1 MKILLIQPEYKDS
14 WAHPPLG
21 IGYLASALKEDGQEV
36 SFIDL
41 TLKPLSKEELK
52 DFIFNTKPNLIGIS
66 IMVRALPTVKELITL
81 IRQVKNIP
89 IVIGGPQ
96 VTIEPE
102 FTLKYTQADY
112 AVVGEGERALVDLV
126 HNLNARTI
134 VKKELV
140 KNLDDI
146 AFPDWGLISPPR
158 YKMSPVLTPVK
169 KTPIAPIITTRG
181 CPYECSFCGGP
192 LVWGKTFRRRSAKN
206 IVDEIEMLRDGQ
218 GVKEI
223 FISDDNFTLLKAH
236 AINLCKEMI
245 ERKVNMPWCCP
256 NGIRVDTADDEL
268 LGWMRR
274 AGCYLVG
281 FGIESGN
288 QEILDRAHKQLDLK
302 RVKEAVKAARKN
314 KLMTYG
320 FFIIG
325 LPGETTA
332 TIRQTI
338 DLSKSLRLDRAYF
351 NILIPFPGTEIFNMY
366 AKNKSDIDWANIDS
380 GTGMIA
386 EGIEYE
392 DLTGIDLVHWQRR
405 ALREF
410 YFRPR
415 IFFSVLKHMR
425 LGGIKTLVNTSFF
438 KMLVKRKKC

>member
-1 MKILLIQPEYKDS
+1 MLVLLVQPEYKDS
-14 WAHPPLG
+14 WAAPPLG
-21 IGYLASALKEDGQEV
+21 LGYLASALRKVGEDV
-36 SFIDL
+36 AFIDL
-41 TLKPLSKEELK
+41 TLNPMTNDEFKEYIS
-52 DFIFNTKPNLIGIS
+52 DTRPDLIGIS
-66 IMVRALPTVKELITL
+66 LMVRALPEVRKLITL
-81 IRQVKNIP
+81 INEVTDIP

-102 FTLKYTQADY
+102 FSLNYTRADY
-112 AVVGEGERALVDLV
+112 AVAGEGEQSMVDLAKK
-126 HNLNARTI
+126 LNGRI
-134 VKKELV
+134 IIKNRLV
-140 KNLDDI
+140 ENLDNL
-146 AFPDWGLISPPR
+146 AFPAWDLISPIK
-158 YKMSPVLTPVK
+158 YNMNPVLTPVK

-192 LVWGKTFRRRSAKN
+192 LVWGKTFRKRSAKN
-206 IVDEIEMLRDGQ
+206 IVDEIELLKDSF

-223 FISDDNFTLLKAH
+223 FISDDNFTLSKQH
-236 AINLCKEMI
+236 AINLCKELI
-245 ERKVNMPWCCP
+245 DRKLNIPWACP
-256 NGIRVDTADDEL
+256 NGIRIDTADDEL

-288 QEILDRAHKQLDLK
+288 QNILDKAHKQLDLK
-302 RVKEAVKAARKN
+302 RVKGAVESARRN

-325 LPGETTA
+325 LPGETKK

-338 DLSKSLRLDRAYF
+338 DLAKNLHLDRAYF
-351 NILIPFPGTEIFNMY
+351 NILIPFPGTEIFKLY
-366 AKNKSDIDWANIDS
+366 SQKKKEVDWANIDS

-386 EGIEYE
+386 EGIDYE
-392 DLTGIDLVHWQRR
+392 DLKAEDLVYWQRR

-415 IFFSVLKHMR
+415 LIFSVLRHLR
-425 LGGIKTLVNTSFF
+425 LKGIKTMLNLSFF
-438 KMLVKRKKC
+438 KKLIKC